1 MSLFSDAKNK
11 SHKGTEEVTSYEIEG
26 KNNSKLLFDFK
37 KQCTFKHG
45 DKITNLIKAR
55 LLEEY
60 QKGTT
65 IAPDNA
71 KYICFEIPTDMDL
84 QELIENGVF
93 KILEQIQKFEN
104 LPNEIYNH
112 IGIIDKL
119 EDGKYELFEP
129 TPEVLEYTQNIM
141 DAQIKQNKEMFSK
154 RLQQQ
159 EFKKR
164 ISEPANRYIEENKT
178 KREQRKQNLYLE
190 EQFRYK
196 IGDKIYTDYKGIDT
210 IEGKIL
216 KINRL
221 DKIAQAP
228 EELLYTAFV
237 EKKESEEETE
247 FTTLQELPKGFPV
260 LFTLKT
266 SLEDILINGDEKEIQ
281 KVLQLLSYLPKE
293 SINVN
298 KMQYIGGIDKTGNI
312 YRDIKNC
319 SEEIKEKIKSKQEK
333 FGRQIREE
341 QLLEI

>member
-1 MSLFSDAKNK
+1 MK
-11 SHKGTEEVTSYEIEG
+11 YIG

-65 IAPDNA
+65 IAPDSA
-71 KYICFEIPTDMDL
+71 KYVCFEIPADMNL
-84 QELIENGVF
+84 QELAENKVF
-93 KILEQIQKFEN
+93 KVLEQIEKFEN
-104 LPNEIYNH
+104 LPNGIYKH

-119 EDGKYELFEP
+119 EDGKYELFKP
-129 TPEVLEYTQNIM
+129 TKEVLEYIQNIM
-141 DAQIKQNKEMFSK
+141 DAEIKQSNEMFSR

-164 ISEPANRYIEENKT
+164 IFEPANQYIKENEA
-178 KREQRKQNLYLE
+178 KREERKQNLYLE

-196 IGDKIYTDYKGIDT
+196 IGDRIYTDYKGIDT
-210 IEGKIL
+210 VEGKIL

-221 DKIAQAP
+221 DKIVQMS
-228 EELLYTAFV
+228 EKLLYSAFV
-237 EKKESEEETE
+237 EKKENEEETE
-247 FTTLQELPKGFPV
+247 FTILQELPKGFPV
-260 LFTLKT
+260 LFTLET
-266 SLEDILINGDEKEIQ
+266 SLEDILLNSDEKEIQ
-281 KVLQLLSYLPKE
+281 KVLELLSDLPKE

-312 YRDIKNC
+312 YRNIENC
-319 SEEIKEKIKSKQEK
+319 SEEIKAKIKNEQEK
-333 FGRQIREE
+333 FGRQIKEE

>member
-1 MSLFSDAKNK
+1 MK
-11 SHKGTEEVTSYEIEG
+11 YIG

-65 IAPDNA
+65 IAPDSA
-71 KYICFEIPTDMDL
+71 KYVCFEIPTNMNL
-84 QELIENGVF
+84 QELAENEVFNVLNQIE
-93 KILEQIQKFEN
+93 KFEN
-104 LPNEIYNH
+104 LQNGIYNH

-129 TPEVLEYTQNIM
+129 TKEVLEYAQNIM
-141 DAQIKQNKEMFSK
+141 DTQIKQNKEMFSR

-164 ISEPANRYIEENKT
+164 ISERANQYIKENEAKKEE
-178 KREQRKQNLYLE
+178 RKQNLYLE

-210 IEGKIL
+210 VEGKTL

-221 DKIAQAP
+221 DKIDEMS
-228 EELLYTAFV
+228 EELLYSAFV
-237 EKKESEEETE
+237 EKKENEEETE

-266 SLEDILINGDEKEIQ
+266 SLEDILINSDEKEVQ
-281 KVLQLLSYLPKE
+281 QVLQLLSDLPKE
-293 SINVN
+293 TINVT

-312 YRDIKNC
+312 YRNIENC
-319 SEEIKEKIKSKQEK
+319 SEEIKEKIKNEQEK
-333 FGRQIREE
+333 FGRQIKEE

>member
-1 MSLFSDAKNK
+1 MK
-11 SHKGTEEVTSYEIEG
+11 YIG
-26 KNNSKLLFDFK
+26 KNNSKLLFDLK

-65 IAPDNA
+65 IAPDSA
-71 KYICFEIPTDMDL
+71 KYVCFEIPTDMNL
-84 QELIENGVF
+84 QELAENEVF
-93 KILEQIQKFEN
+93 KVLNQIEKFEN
-104 LPNEIYNH
+104 LPNGIYKH

-119 EDGKYELFEP
+119 EDGKYELFKP
-129 TPEVLEYTQNIM
+129 TKEVLEYIQNIM
-141 DAQIKQNKEMFSK
+141 DAEIKQSNEMFSR

-164 ISEPANRYIEENKT
+164 IFERANQYIKENEA
-178 KREQRKQNLYLE
+178 KREERKQNLYLE

-196 IGDKIYTDYKGIDT
+196 IGDRIYTDYKGIDT
-210 IEGKIL
+210 VEGKIL

-221 DKIAQAP
+221 DKIVQMS
-228 EELLYTAFV
+228 EELLYSAFV
-237 EKKESEEETE
+237 EKKENEEETE
-247 FTTLQELPKGFPV
+247 FTILQELPKGFPV
-260 LFTLKT
+260 LFTLET
-266 SLEDILINGDEKEIQ
+266 SLEDILLNSNEKEIQ
-281 KVLQLLSYLPKE
+281 KVLELLSDLPKE

-312 YRDIKNC
+312 YRDIENC
-319 SEEIKEKIKSKQEK
+319 SEEIKEKIKSEQEK
-333 FGRQIREE
+333 FGRQIKEE